1 MANLQV
7 IRMKLIVGLGNPGSQ
22 YAHTRHNI
30 GFMVVDQLAL
40 KWGKIAWRHNQAA
53 LVAEY
58 RTSDRIILVKPQTF
72 MNDSGVAVSAL
83 VQFFKVADPDVL
95 IVYDD
100 LDLAVGK
107 LRLRAKGSSGGH
119 RGMESVLLHSG
130 KDSIS
135 RIKIGIGHPAG
146 MRPVVDHVLTPFTS
160 DEAPLIKNAIAQSV
174 LAVEAWLTVGIT
186 EAMNEFNKNK

>member
-1 MANLQV
+1 
-7 IRMKLIVGLGNPGSQ
+7 MKLIVGLGNPGSQ

-40 KWGKIAWRHNQAA
+40 KWGETVWRHSQSA

-58 RTSDRIILVKPQTF
+58 RTSDRILLVKPQTF

-83 VQFFKVADPDVL
+83 VQFFKVAEPDIL
-95 IVYDD
+95 IVHDD

-119 RGMESVLLHSG
+119 RGMESILLHSG
-130 KDSIS
+130 KDTVA
-135 RIKIGIGHPAG
+135 RLKIGIGHPPG
-146 MRPVVDHVLTPFTS
+146 MHTVIDHVLTPFRTA
-160 DEAPLIKNAIAQSV
+160 EAVVMKDVIAQSV
-174 LAVEAWLTVGIT
+174 LAVEAWLAVGIT